1 MQAPSR
7 SPGQPPCGRLGGVE
21 RTARPLAHLPGA
33 SGGWSRAP
41 RSAGR
46 GPSAEPGAS
55 VSHADR
61 SDSPAAFSCQGSC
74 RGLVSLCASSSLKII
89 CFLTVTGRFGDTAAL
104 QRLPW
109 RWRGSRLP
117 VPRSC
122 PGRRKSRGHFSEG
135 KGTINTIKN
144 ESLQVQRK
152 SGCGHGWTE
161 EEEERGPRGSVL
173 LPSEPSGFLRE
184 KPEPLGVSRHSQLRP
199 QTDLLTLRTSGSG
212 SFPSHTARA
221 SCFSRYTFSLCCLS
235 SRLSFSPFL
244 STAICLF
251 LGLLLILCPPENFS
265 GPLPLEINMVAL
277 HCTPT
282 ICQLLHKRYH
292 ILFPP

>member
-1 MQAPSR
+1 MAPLLTKRTDTPHFADLTDSPRGIPANGLDSR
-7 SPGQPPCGRLGGVE
+7 L
-21 RTARPLAHLPGA
+21 
-33 SGGWSRAP
+33 SRAP
-41 RSAGR
+41 GLLLSESREPRAAPRASAASCGR
-46 GPSAEPGAS
+46 KPCRHLLGPRVSLLVGGLGALSAQPILLPTSPGRLVAGTAPPDLLAEGLLPEPGAS

-74 RGLVSLCASSSLKII
+74 TGLVSLCASSSLKII
-89 CFLTVTGRFGDTAAL
+89 CFLTVTGQFGDTAAL

-122 PGRRKSRGHFSEG
+122 PGRRKSRGHLSEG

-152 SGCGHGWTE
+152 SGCGHCRTE
-161 EEEERGPRGSVL
+161 EEEEKGPRGSFL

-199 QTDLLTLRTSGSG
+199 QTDLLTPRRCSSG
-212 SFPSHTARA
+212 SFPEPH
-221 SCFSRYTFSLCCLS
+221 CPC
-235 SRLSFSPFL
+235 
-244 STAICLF
+244 
-251 LGLLLILCPPENFS
+251 LLLF
-265 GPLPLEINMVAL
+265 
-277 HCTPT
+277 
-282 ICQLLHKRYH
+282 
-292 ILFPP
+292 